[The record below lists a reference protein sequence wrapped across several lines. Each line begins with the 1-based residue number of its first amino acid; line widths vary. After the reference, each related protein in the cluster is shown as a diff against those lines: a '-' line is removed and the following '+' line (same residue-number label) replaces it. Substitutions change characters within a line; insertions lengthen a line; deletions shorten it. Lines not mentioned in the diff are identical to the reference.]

1 MRSSA
6 CVSVAPRI
14 EPFSFGDPVYDG
26 QSTQV
31 TCFVSEGDLPLDLF
45 WTFSGRAGPITS
57 SPLRGGVSVNKMGS
71 KVSMLY
77 IDAASSSRHAG
88 NYTCVATNR
97 AGRADRTATLN
108 VHGKTAQRSLP
119 TTLTL
124 LFYSIYHPDLRKNVC
139 PRIRTPFYLNVRD
152 ACCAFVDVVF
162 DVSIFFQRFGKLTL
176 L

>member
-1 MRSSA
+1 MQQSINNIPNNIKCSNFKKKSRAPDSCSSLTVTVLMWWTA

-31 TCFVSEGDLPLDLF
+31 TCFVSEGDPPLDLF
-45 WTFSGRAGPITS
+45 WTFSGRAGPAA

-108 VHGKTAQRSLP
+108 VHGKTARRSLP
-119 TTLTL
+119 TTLTAVIPVDTCL
-124 LFYSIYHPDLRKNVC
+124 LIIL
-139 PRIRTPFYLNVRD
+139 
-152 ACCAFVDVVF
+152 
-162 DVSIFFQRFGKLTL
+162 
-176 L
+176 

>member
-1 MRSSA
+1 MCSNFKKIQGGSGTLVPPRHSYGVSEVHCTVWRSTA

-31 TCFVSEGDLPLDLF
+31 TCFVSEGDTPLDLF
-45 WTFSGRAGPITS
+45 WTFSGRAGPAA

-108 VHGKTAQRSLP
+108 VHGIKLHGGHYQPPLP
-119 TTLTL
+119 RLYRL
-124 LFYSIYHPDLRKNVC
+124 PSSPLLRLFYIIS
-139 PRIRTPFYLNVRD
+139 
-152 ACCAFVDVVF
+152 
-162 DVSIFFQRFGKLTL
+162 
-176 L
+176 